1 MARPAI
7 PAEIR
12 RAVLVECG
20 HRCAIPRCNQT
31 ELDIHHIVPWETC
44 QTHEYLNLIALC
56 PICHRR
62 AHNGDI
68 DRKSLMIYKE
78 NLAKEFGIHD
88 NGTFQAGVIE
98 LRRRMKEENHGTPG
112 FSFQFDFPDF
122 PSVVERIVSR
132 NIEAWG
138 CELLASFQEAQ
149 ESDDSDASAAD
160 YPLSHLKNLLDGH
173 YQVIRRDDRI
183 ISIRYT
189 IDYYYS
195 GAAHGGRSTR
205 VLNYLLKPFNPITLE
220 YVLGDITRLP
230 SLADHIRQKL
240 ADTGRYKTDWLI
252 TGTEPTLEN
261 FSLFNIEQH
270 GLTFTFPE
278 YRIACYAEGE
288 QRIWVSFYEIA
299 PFCDPKAIAS
309 MEVSTS

>member
-1 MARPAI
+1 
-7 PAEIR
+7 
-12 RAVLVECG
+12 
-20 HRCAIPRCNQT
+20 
-31 ELDIHHIVPWETC
+31 
-44 QTHEYLNLIALC
+44 
-56 PICHRR
+56 
-62 AHNGDI
+62 
-68 DRKSLMIYKE
+68 MIYKE
-78 NLAKEFGIHD
+78 NLAKEFGTHD
-88 NGTFQAGVIE
+88 NGTFQADVVE
-98 LRRRMKEENHGTPG
+98 LRRRMKEENYGTPG

-132 NIEAWG
+132 NVEAWG
-138 CELLASFQEAQ
+138 YELLASFQEAQ
-149 ESDDSDASAAD
+149 KNDDSDASVAD
-160 YPLSHLKNLLDGH
+160 NPLSHLKNLLDGN
-173 YQVIRRDDRI
+173 YQITRRDDRV

-205 VLNYLLKPFNPITLE
+205 VLNYLLQPFNPITLE
-220 YVLGDITRLP
+220 YLLGDITRLP
-230 SLADHIRQKL
+230 RLADHIRQKL

-252 TGTEPTLEN
+252 KGTDPTWEN
-261 FSLFNIEQH
+261 FSLFNIDQH

-309 MEVSTS
+309 MEVGTL